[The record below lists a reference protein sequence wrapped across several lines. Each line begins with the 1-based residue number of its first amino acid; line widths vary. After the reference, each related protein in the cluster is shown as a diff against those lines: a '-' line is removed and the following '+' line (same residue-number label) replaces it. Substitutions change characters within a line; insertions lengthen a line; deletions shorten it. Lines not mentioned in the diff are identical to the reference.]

1 MPPDLQKLHGR
12 TVNAIALVGVFF
24 LNKLW
29 NELEYHLDVCHI
41 TRGSHTEHLLKPKQL
56 TGVL

>member
-41 TRGSHTEHLLKPKQL
+41 TGGSHTEHLLKKLL